1 MAGAVPRKTMNSL
14 QKLVQGA
21 RKDYPW
27 ESVLDSILESPMAS
41 DRLVHQGL
49 LAQRDWIMRGGRET
63 PRKRLAVQGKTILAR
78 LMVRTLFFVLY
89 TGAVCALLVLLKQVA
104 PKMDLYIVLNWLQQ
118 AFPGVFPSR

>member
-14 QKLVQGA
+14 QKVVQA
-21 RKDYPW
+21 RRKDYPW

-49 LAQRDWIMRGGRET
+49 RAQRDWIMRGGRET
-63 PRKRLAVQGKTILAR
+63 PRKRLAVQGKTLLAW
-78 LMVRTLFFVLY
+78 LIARTLFFVLF

-118 AFPGVFPSR
+118 GFPGVFPPR